1 MNRIILKKNVNGT
14 TEPFTTLPEL
24 FKVYPELEKQK
35 ENITTYLSRKKER
48 FEGDGFT
55 LTRQL
60 VNVSEVVFS

>member
-1 MNRIILKKNVNGT
+1 MKRIILKQNVNGSI
-14 TEPFTTLPEL
+14 EPFTTLPDL
-24 FKVYPELEKQK
+24 FEVHPGLEKQK

-60 VNVSEVVFS
+60 VNVSGIVFS